1 MITRLKTWFG
11 RPRQRKREQV
21 AAEYGSLNKQ
31 EQLEVQRLREEHRG
45 TFRDVS
51 PDREFGNRPG
61 T

>member
-1 MITRLKTWFG
+1 MFARLKTWFG
-11 RPRQRKREQV
+11 RTRQRKRERV
-21 AAEYGSLNKQ
+21 AAEYGSLSKE
-31 EQLEVQRLREEHRG
+31 EQREVQRLREEHRG